1 VVEVDRISSR
11 ENSKDKNGIRVSKKV
26 CTLLSSD
33 TQAIH
38 LICCSEQLVDAKKI
52 ARLENE
58 LKRLREQL
66 LRVEQRGP
74 EVHRGSEDRRDSEAA
89 DNVFISLLA
98 RSRRTVSSPDIITPE
113 SIAAIVEKATKIPVR
128 QLLDT
133 DKERLLHLG
142 RSLAT
147 KV

>member
-1 VVEVDRISSR
+1 M
-11 ENSKDKNGIRVSKKV
+11 
-26 CTLLSSD
+26 
-33 TQAIH
+33 
-38 LICCSEQLVDAKKI
+38 DAKKI

-142 RSLAT
+142 SSLAT